1 MIYIIKHRLKFE
13 REKKGWSQK
22 YLSEKTGIPSSNI
35 SRYESGKRQPDI
47 YTLRKLA
54 DLLEC
59 TADYLLGR
67 TDNPPDSSPSGLEEI
82 RDLLYRQS
90 ILKHKNTILEMD
102 DIEDII
108 TFVEIIVRKKHNC
121 SNTRY
126 IARAD

>member
-35 SRYESGKRQPDI
+35 SRTKARNATGI

-67 TDNPPDSSPSGLEEI
+67 TDNPLNSSPSGLEEI
-82 RDLLYRQS
+82 KDLLYRQN
-90 ILKHKNTILEMD
+90 ILKHKNTILGMD

-108 TFVEIIVRKKHNC
+108 TFVEIIVRKKHDC
-121 SNTRY
+121 INTRY